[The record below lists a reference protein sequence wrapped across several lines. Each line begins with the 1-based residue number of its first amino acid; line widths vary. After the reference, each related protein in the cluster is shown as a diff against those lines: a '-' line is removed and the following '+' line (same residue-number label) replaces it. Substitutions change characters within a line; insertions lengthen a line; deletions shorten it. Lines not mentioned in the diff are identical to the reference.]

1 MAETVELMQE
11 QVQDDAAITDSATP
25 LSEVLEPQSTPSE
38 PVQTEEPK
46 EAGWIKTRI
55 QKGIDKALPEIESRI
70 RAEYEA
76 KFAPLME
83 AHLNQEADKLVAS
96 GKISDRE
103 KALEYLKLTGS
114 KPIEKQATQPRDD
127 QGRFVAKEN
136 PGEQK
141 ARELFLQAQ
150 TIQKSTGVDVMTL
163 YHNDPDVKERVN
175 SGEWDFTD
183 VYQSTLKPKAPPV
196 VRGGSGGSLDTPIS
210 KMSSKA
216 WAEMNERLARGERFD
231 ARR

>member
-1 MAETVELMQE
+1 MDTTNMVENTAPAAVEET
-11 QVQDDAAITDSATP
+11 ATP
-25 LSEVLEPQSTPSE
+25 LSEVLESE
-38 PVQTEEPK
+38 PEAQEPVETEAPSVPDQPRQEPK
-46 EAGWIKTRI
+46 YLAGK
-55 QKGIDKALPEIESRI
+55 
-70 RAEYEA
+70 RAEWEA
-76 KFAPLME
+76 
-83 AHLNQEADKLVAS
+83 AHRAEMDELRGQLAVLQDYFNQQEADKLVAS
-96 GKISDRE
+96 GKIADRE
-103 KALEYLKLTGS
+103 MAMEYLKLKGG
-114 KPIEKQATQPRDD
+114 KPSEKQATQPRDD
-127 QGRFVAKEN
+127 QGRFVAK
-136 PGEQK
+136 GEQK

-183 VYQSTLKPKAPPV
+183 VYQSMQKPKAPPV

>member
-1 MAETVELMQE
+1 MDTTNMVENTAPVAVE
-11 QVQDDAAITDSATP
+11 EAATP
-25 LSEVLEPQSTPSE
+25 LSEVLESE
-38 PVQTEEPK
+38 PEAQEPVEAEAPAEPDQPRQEPK
-46 EAGWIKTRI
+46 YLAGKRAKWEA
-55 QKGIDKALPEIESRI
+55 AH
-70 RAEYEA
+70 RAEMDELRGQLAVLQDY
-76 KFAPLME
+76 F
-83 AHLNQEADKLVAS
+83 NQQEADKLVAS
-96 GKISDRE
+96 GKIADRE
-103 KALEYLKLTGS
+103 MAMEYLKLKGG

-127 QGRFVAKEN
+127 QGRFVAK
-136 PGEQK
+136 GEQK